1 MFNFLI
7 KANHESE
14 SKKTELLLK
23 NEDIIYALS
32 STSRIDYQA
41 LKILTKQNNLTEPK
55 LTNEKTPIKKNYF
68 QIRNPKR
75 KFPWQTPKRMH
86 PKELGILAEN
96 RNFSKKAI
104 IIPVD
109 VFWGKS
115 PERQDNWLKLL
126 FRESWEGTSFI
137 RNLFKLFFN
146 GRNVKIFFHKPL
158 EVDDIFNSPESDKN
172 LVLKTE
178 RLLRARFRQNRK
190 AHLGPDISNRRTLV
204 TSILNSHSIKSYI
217 ESESEGSQKKSAKL
231 QKKASKYIKQCFIKW
246 SN

>member
-1 MFNFLI
+1 
-7 KANHESE
+7 
-14 SKKTELLLK
+14 
-23 NEDIIYALS
+23 
-32 STSRIDYQA
+32 
-41 LKILTKQNNLTEPK
+41 
-55 LTNEKTPIKKNYF
+55 
-68 QIRNPKR
+68 
-75 KFPWQTPKRMH
+75 MH

-96 RNFSKKAI
+96 RDFSKKSI

-137 RNLFKLFFN
+137 RNLLKLIFN

-190 AHLGPDISNRRTLV
+190 AYLGPDISNRRTLV
-204 TSILNSHSIKSYI
+204 TSILNSNSIKNYI
-217 ESESEGSQKKSAKL
+217 ESESEGSQKK
-231 QKKASKYIKQCFIKW
+231 
-246 SN
+246 

>member
-7 KANHESE
+7 KPIHESE

-23 NEDIIYALS
+23 NENIIYALS
-32 STSRIDYQA
+32 STSRIDFQA
-41 LKILTKQNNLTEPK
+41 LKLLIKQNNF
-55 LTNEKTPIKKNYF
+55 TNLKIKHEKSPIKKNYF

-75 KFPWQTPKRMH
+75 KFP
-86 PKELGILAEN
+86 KELGILAEN
-96 RNFSKKAI
+96 RNFSKKTI

-109 VFWGKS
+109 IFWGKS

-146 GRNVKIFFHKPL
+146 GRNVKIFFHKRL
-158 EVDDIFNSPESDKN
+158 EVEDIFNSPESDKN

-204 TSILNSHSIKSYI
+204 TSILNSNSIKGYI
-217 ESESEGSQKKSAKL
+217 DSESRSNPKKVANL
-231 QKKASKYIKQCFIKW
+231 RKKATKYVWEIC
-246 SN
+246 SDMS

>member
-1 MFNFLI
+1 MINFLI
-7 KANHESE
+7 KAHHESE

-23 NEDIIYALS
+23 DKDIIYALS
-32 STSRIDYQA
+32 STSRIDFQA
-41 LKILTKQNNLTEPK
+41 LKILTKQNNFTELEFK
-55 LTNEKTPIKKNYF
+55 NEKLPIKRNYF

-86 PKELGILAEN
+86 SKELGILAEN

-137 RNLFKLFFN
+137 RNLFKLLFN

-158 EVDDIFNSPESDKN
+158 EADDIFNSPESDKN

-178 RLLRARFRQNRK
+178 RLLRARFRLNRK

-204 TSILNSHSIKSYI
+204 TSILNSNAIKSYI
-217 ESESEGSQKKSAKL
+217 ESESEGNQKKNS
-231 QKKASKYIKQCFIKW
+231 
-246 SN
+246 